1 MAVSLPSLN
10 ALRAFEAAA
19 RHLSFTRAA
28 EELHVTQAAV
38 SHQIKHLEEQLGTP
52 LFRRMN
58 RALMLT
64 DAGQTLLPAANEAFQ
79 ILAHGV
85 ERVSGLGHENRLVVS
100 TLESIAAEWLVP
112 RLGRF
117 RLRHPEIEVVLS
129 ISDTLVDFQRDEVDV
144 SIRYGQGGWPKV
156 AAEKL
161 TEESIFPVLARSL
174 LESGPPLKR
183 PEDLRGY
190 TLIHEHGIE
199 FWPEWFAAAGVP
211 DPGDIRGPTLPHANL
226 VLAAVIAGGGVAL
239 GRSFLISGDLRDGR
253 LVRPFAASVAA
264 RAAYYLVH
272 PPGAEQRPKVRRFRD
287 WLLEEVARTKKRLAA
302 MAPAEDPRP
311 GAD

>member
-1 MAVSLPSLN
+1 MAMNLPSLN

-28 EELHVTQAAV
+28 EELNVTQAAV

-64 DAGQTLLPAANEAFQ
+64 DAGQTLLPATSEAFH

-129 ISDTLVDFQRDEVDV
+129 ISDALVDFQRDEVDV

-161 TEESIFPVLARSL
+161 TEETIFPVLAPSL

-199 FWPEWFAAAGVP
+199 FWPEWFA
-211 DPGDIRGPTLPHANL
+211 ANL

-287 WLLEEVARTKKRLAA
+287 WLLEEVARTKKRLAD
-302 MAPAEDPRP
+302 MAPAQAPRP